1 MNLLFAAVKLL
12 RPLNLLLGALAVLI
26 TAALMPGWP
35 AIGAELWAV
44 AVVASFNGAANSLN
58 DWFDYPIDRFNRP
71 HRPLASGALPREA
84 GWFLAVILFVAGAL
98 AAMQLPPTARHIAIF
113 IALPL
118 LVLYTPLLKGVPLVG
133 NLVVAAILG
142 LTFLFAGAAFGHLGV
157 MWAPA
162 GLAFGF
168 NLLREVVKD
177 VEDVTGDAREGVGT
191 FAVRFGAPAGIKMIF
206 VLTLFLMLGSL
217 LPYILGVYGA
227 TYLAALIIGVE
238 FPLLYTLIYLFKHPN
253 PEGCS
258 WIAKVLKVDIFFG
271 LLAVYVSKFDV

>member
-1 MNLLFAAVKLL
+1 MSSLVAAVKLL

-35 AIGAELWAV
+35 PRGALLWAI
-44 AVVASFNGAANSLN
+44 AVVASYNGAANSLN
-58 DWFDYPIDRFNRP
+58 DWFDYPIDRVNRP
-71 HRPLASGALPREA
+71 HRPLASGALPRKA
-84 GWFLAVILFVAGAL
+84 GWLLAVILFVAGAL
-98 AAMQLPPTARHIAIF
+98 AAMQLPPAAQYIAIF

-118 LVLYTPLLKGVPLVG
+118 LVLYTPLLKGLPFAG

-142 LTFLFAGAAFGHLGV
+142 LTFLFSGAAFGHLGI
-157 MWAPA
+157 MWVPA

-177 VEDVTGDAREGVGT
+177 VEDLAGDTREGVGT
-191 FAVRFGAPAGIKMIF
+191 FAVRFGVPASIKMIF
-206 VLTLFLMLGSL
+206 GLTIFLMLACL
-217 LPYILGVYGA
+217 LPYILAIYGA

-258 WIAKVLKVDIFFG
+258 WVAKVLKVDIFFG
-271 LLAVYVSKFDV
+271 LLAVYVSKFNI

>member
-1 MNLLFAAVKLL
+1 MSPLVAAVNLL

-26 TAALMPGWP
+26 SAALMPGWP
-35 AIGAELWAV
+35 AMSALLQAIV
-44 AVVASFNGAANSLN
+44 VVASFNGAANSLN
-58 DWFDYPIDRFNRP
+58 DWYDYPIDRVNRP

-84 GWFLAVILFVAGAL
+84 GWLLALILFVAGAL
-98 AAMQLPPTARHIAIF
+98 AAMQLAPAARHIAIY
-113 IALPL
+113 IVLPL
-118 LVLYTPLLKGVPLVG
+118 LILYTPLLKGLPLVG

-142 LTFLFAGAAFGHLGV
+142 LTFLFAGAAFGHLGI
-157 MWAPA
+157 MWVPA

-177 VEDVTGDAREGVGT
+177 VEDVAGDAWEGVGT
-191 FAVRFGAPAGIKMIF
+191 FAVRFGTPAGIKMIF
-206 VLTLFLMLGSL
+206 VLTIFLMLGSL
-217 LPYILGVYGA
+217 LPYILGVYGV

-258 WIAKVLKVDIFFG
+258 WVAKVLKVDIFLG
-271 LLAVYVSKFDV
+271 LLAVYLSKFDV